1 MESLTFTQS
10 PTQTSSSSS
19 TFSTSAGSINQALA
33 PAGV

>member
-10 PTQTSSSSS
+10 PTQTSSSS